1 MAFSFRL
8 EVFVNGKRRT
18 WARCLG
24 SANDFACWFESRGYQ
39 TKIRERF
46 EVLLF
51 EVLVNAKRRKW
62 AYSQESAN
70 TFARWFES
78 RGHQVEIRK
87 HRHRESKTYVGPVE
101 DQSTLRW
108 SIYQERESDLAP
120 RFFSP
125 RKGRTRSFK
134 TVP

>member
-1 MAFSFRL
+1 MAFSFRF
-8 EVFVNGKRRT
+8 EIFVNRKRRT
-18 WARCLG
+18 WACCLG
-24 SANDFACWFESRGYQ
+24 SANAFACWFESRGHQ
-39 TKIRERF
+39 AKIRERF
-46 EVLLF
+46 EVLVF

-70 TFARWFES
+70 AFACWFES

-87 HRHRESKTYVGPVE
+87 HRHRESKTHVGPVE
-101 DQSTLRW
+101 DRSTLRW
-108 SIYQERESDLAP
+108 SIYQGRESDLAP

-134 TVP
+134 TVS

>member
-1 MAFSFRL
+1 MAFSFR
-8 EVFVNGKRRT
+8 
-18 WARCLG
+18 
-24 SANDFACWFESRGYQ
+24 
-39 TKIRERF
+39 
-46 EVLLF
+46 F

-70 TFARWFES
+70 AFTCWFESRGHQVKIRERFEALVFEVLVNAKRRKWAYSQESANAFACWFES

-87 HRHRESKTYVGPVE
+87 HRHRESKTHVGSVE
-101 DQSTLRW
+101 DRSTLRW

-134 TVP
+134 TVS